1 MITRYDEQ
9 QLDALRELAS
19 IGSGTAATALAQM
32 LGRPVELAVPRA
44 LALPL
49 ADALDAVGEPDAM
62 VASVVLPTTICDGGA
77 PAADRGDAELVVLL
91 LFSYGCAANLCDML
105 GVEPRSELGDSALGE
120 IGNVLGASAV
130 GAFAQMTGLALEPQP
145 PHVLFDMLGAV
156 VASILSATAGEL
168 EFALVLDASLT
179 VEEAECG
186 LSFLLLPTVGGADE
200 LLGRLGLDS
209 VPDPVPPGE

>member
-62 VASVVLPTTICDGGA
+62 VASVVLPTAGCAGGA
-77 PAADRGDAELVVLL
+77 DHRLRRRCPDAEIVSLL
-91 LFSYGCAANLCDML
+91 LFSYGCAANLCRLL

-145 PHVLFDMLGAV
+145 PHVLYDMLGAI
-156 VASILSATAGEL
+156 VASVLSATAGEL
-168 EFALVLDASLT
+168 DVALVLDADLT
-179 VEEAECG
+179 VEEAACRM
-186 LSFLLLPTVGGADE
+186 SFLLLPTAVGAAE
-200 LLGRLGLDS
+200 LLGRLGLG
-209 VPDPVPPGE
+209 VEG

>member
-62 VASVVLPTTICDGGA
+62 VASVVMPVG
-77 PAADRGDAELVVLL
+77 GDAEIIVLL
-91 LFSYGCAANLCDML
+91 LFSYRCAATLCELLD
-105 GVEPRSELGDSALGE
+105 VEPRSELGDSALGE
-120 IGNVLGASAV
+120 IGNILGASAV
-130 GAFAQMTGLALEPQP
+130 GALATMTGLALEPQP
-145 PHVLFDMLGAV
+145 PHVLYDMLGAI
-156 VASILSATAGEL
+156 VASVLSATAGEMDI
-168 EFALVLDASLT
+168 ALVLDAELAI
-179 VEEAECG
+179 EEAACG
-186 LSFLLLPTVGGADE
+186 LSFLLLPSVGGVAE
-200 LLGRLGLDS
+200 LLGRLGLEG
-209 VPDPVPPGE
+209 GE